1 MYINKCPFCGSRN
14 VDLERDPDDINEPEN
29 IWRFVVCHDCGAKGP
44 SSTDVIEAIE
54 LWNRPYSNYMK
65 GEKQ

>member
-1 MYINKCPFCGSRN
+1 MYIKACPFCGSKN
-14 VDLERDPDDINEPEN
+14 VDLERDPENITEPEN
-29 IWRFVVCHDCGAKGP
+29 VWRFVVCHDCGANGP